1 MLFIQKS
8 GIFSR
13 TINAKGHLFGNK
25 TNIKDDFT
33 NYRTQPCHCS
43 CKAVSALLACC
54 QRFEFFNSF
63 KLY

>member
-33 NYRTQPCHCS
+33 ITAHNPAIAHV
-43 CKAVSALLACC
+43 KPLV
-54 QRFEFFNSF
+54 
-63 KLY
+63 LY